1 MHSEE
6 TKEDIKLL
14 ARKINVPVHKIQE
27 VVYLTFKF
35 VRAII
40 KSANRDI
47 EYYPAI
53 RVFKLG
59 IFYVTKN
66 KQRRLKAKKDENN
79 NNGEKE

>member
-6 TKEDIKLL
+6 TKDEIKLL
-14 ARKINVPVHKIQE
+14 AKDLNVPIHKIQE

-35 VRAII
+35 VRTII

-66 KQRRLKAKKDENN
+66 KQRRLKEKRDETKNSSK
-79 NNGEKE
+79 EK